1 MSAKSYNNGNEL
13 IYKDDK
19 WVYTDTKEAISVN
32 APCRTCPKCGQHPN
46 ERGDDYCIQ
55 NLGKVLNACCGHG
68 NKEGY
73 IQFDNG
79 ITIRG
84 FFRIERNGGR

>member
-1 MSAKSYNNGNEL
+1 MGAKSYNNGHEI
-13 IYKDDK
+13 IYKDNK
-19 WVYTDTKEAISVN
+19 WIYADSEGAISEDI
-32 APCRTCPKCGQHPN
+32 PCRICPKCGQHPN
-46 ERGDDYCIQ
+46 ECGDDYCIQ
-55 NLGKVLNACCGHG
+55 NLGKVMNACCGHG
-68 NKEGY
+68 SKEGY